1 MDYSTM
7 VEMSRTL
14 GLVSMCAVFAGVLVY
29 ALWPKNR
36 AKFEHAARIPIE
48 ED

>member
-1 MDYSTM
+1 MDQSTF
-7 VEMSRTL
+7 VEL
-14 GLVSMCAVFAGVLVY
+14 GRAWGLIAMCAVFAGVLVY

-48 ED
+48 EE